1 MNIDGKQRRI
11 SFFNYDTKGT
21 PKSKP
26 LTKTDLQNR
35 ANNRFLDE
43 NYNFN
48 RFLDQKDGGSGIDK
62 ALSAKHRL
70 TTKTS
75 AKALKANKLQMF
87 L

>member
-1 MNIDGKQRRI
+1 MNIDGKPRRI

-26 LTKTDLQNR
+26 LTKADLQNR
-35 ANNRFLDE
+35 AN
-43 NYNFN
+43 N

>member
-11 SFFNYDTKGT
+11 SFFNYDKKGT

-26 LTKTDLQNR
+26 LTKADLQNR
-35 ANNRFLDE
+35 AKNRFLDE

-48 RFLDQKDGGSGIDK
+48 RFLEQKDGGSGIDK